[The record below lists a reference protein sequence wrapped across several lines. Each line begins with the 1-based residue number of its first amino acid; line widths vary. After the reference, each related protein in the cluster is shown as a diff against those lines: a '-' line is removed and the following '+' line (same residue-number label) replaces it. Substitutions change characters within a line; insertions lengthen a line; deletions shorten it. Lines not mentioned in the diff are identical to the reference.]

1 MVQGKWSLKRI
12 KEHNRKYEGKRKELE
27 EELQRAIT
35 VPDPRFSIA
44 VQLGPRSW
52 SVWLTFKYRKSGA
65 SGTILTIQQEVRY
78 RLDEPLMDVIS
89 SVVRIA
95 RAIEHEAIELER
107 GLGHRVLQYK

>member
-1 MVQGKWSLKRI
+1 MVQGKWTLRKI

-27 EELQRAIT
+27 EELFRAL
-35 VPDPRFSIA
+35 PDPRFSTT

-78 RLDEPLMDVIS
+78 LLDEPLADVIS

-95 RAIEHEAIELER
+95 RAVEHEAIELER